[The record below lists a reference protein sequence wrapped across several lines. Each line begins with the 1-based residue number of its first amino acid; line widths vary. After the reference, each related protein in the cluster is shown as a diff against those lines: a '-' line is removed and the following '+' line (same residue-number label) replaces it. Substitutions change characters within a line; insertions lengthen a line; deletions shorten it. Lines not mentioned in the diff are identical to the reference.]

1 LTQHST
7 LHTSHYHFADDIK
20 FVDLK
25 DQRYRD
31 IGIYLCGMRMSFPKA
46 VIMNLE
52 QKSNVGFMCGSVDEI
67 YVKVKIYMIDDI
79 NQLVNFIFC

>member
-1 LTQHST
+1 
-7 LHTSHYHFADDIK
+7 
-20 FVDLK
+20 
-25 DQRYRD
+25 
-31 IGIYLCGMRMSFPKA
+31 MSFPKA

-67 YVKVKIYMIDDI
+67 YVNVKIYMIDDI